1 MTLPINIPPIVTEP
15 LQVSRNLIIPTLVRE
30 VDQLQRAFFL
40 QNLNVVAQDSGVG
53 YNSPLGTIVL
63 SDILFHSQTYTNESG
78 ITVTFPDILLQAVLL
93 SVNQTKNIVKTQI
106 QGRAGTI
113 KEYIGMGDYS
123 LSIRLII
130 CGDNGVY
137 PEQAVQ
143 DIVTMCNCNKE
154 ITVTSKYLNKFGIQ
168 YMVIESYDINQDEGQ
183 YSRQAISISASS
195 DKPVNLRFK

>member
-1 MTLPINIPPIVTEP
+1 
-15 LQVSRNLIIPTLVRE
+15 
-30 VDQLQRAFFL
+30 
-40 QNLNVVAQDSGVG
+40 
-53 YNSPLGTIVL
+53 
-63 SDILFHSQTYTNESG
+63 
-78 ITVTFPDILLQAVLL
+78 VTFPDILLQAVLL

-168 YMVIESYDINQDEGQ
+168 YLVIESYDINQDEGQ